1 MRIAVVHSFYS
12 SRVPSGENQVVLAQV
27 EALRAEGHEVALIA
41 RHTDERLARAS
52 YPLEAALTTAT
63 GVGPDPTAELAAFVP
78 DVVHVHNLFP
88 NFGTGWLRDWPGR
101 IVATLHNFR
110 PMCANG
116 YLFRD
121 GAPCTACPSG
131 DRWGAVRHGC
141 FHGSRVASLP
151 LAWRGRHG
159 VSADPLLARA
169 DALVVLSE
177 RARRTYAD
185 AGVGAG
191 RLHVV
196 PNFVTAGST
205 PSTTA
210 GDRWLCI
217 ARLTPEKGV
226 LELVR
231 SWPAGVGL
239 DIVGEGA
246 LRAEIEDALLGDA
259 APDGVRLLGGMDNA
273 ALREVMG
280 GYAGLVVPSRWFEG
294 LPTVYL
300 EALAAG
306 VPVLAVDGNS
316 AADDV
321 AAHDL
326 GAVTSSS
333 PTTAELQA
341 GIDDVLARG
350 EGLRRRA
357 SASFRARFTAP
368 TWGAAIASVYDGTAG
383 ATAPAVTVA
392 PAPVALPRSA

>member
-27 EALRAEGHEVALIA
+27 EALRAAGHEVALVA
-41 RHTDERLARAS
+41 RHTDDRLRRAS
-52 YPLEAALTTAT
+52 YPVEAALTTAT
-63 GVGPDPTAELAAFVP
+63 GVGPDPTAELAAFAP

-159 VSADPLLARA
+159 APADPLLARA

-185 AGVGAG
+185 AGVE

-196 PNFVTAGST
+196 PNFVSVT
-205 PSTTA
+205 PSA
-210 GDRWLCI
+210 AVVPGDRWLCV

-231 SWPAGVGL
+231 AWPTGVGL
-239 DIVGEGA
+239 DIVGEGE
-246 LRAEIEDALLGDA
+246 LRPSIAAA
-259 APDGVRLLGGMDNA
+259 APAGVRLLGGMDNA
-273 ALREVMG
+273 ALRAAMG

-306 VPVLAVDGNS
+306 LPVLAVDGNS

-326 GAVTSSS
+326 GAVVPASS
-333 PTTAELQA
+333 TTDDLRA
-341 GIDDVLARG
+341 GLDAIAGRG
-350 EGLRRRA
+350 AALRRRA
-357 SASFRARFTAP
+357 GASFRARFTAP
-368 TWGAAIASVYDGTAG
+368 TWCDAITGVYDGTATRR
-383 ATAPAVTVA
+383 AEVP
-392 PAPVALPRSA
+392 LSA

>member
-27 EALRAEGHEVALIA
+27 EALRAAGHEVALVA
-41 RHTDERLARAS
+41 RHTDDRLRRAS
-52 YPLEAALTTAT
+52 YPVEAALTTAT
-63 GVGPDPTAELAAFVP
+63 GVGPDPTAELAAFSP

-88 NFGTGWLRDWPGR
+88 NFGTAWLRDWPGR

-121 GAPCTACPSG
+121 GAACTACPSG
-131 DRWGAVRHGC
+131 DRWAAVRHGC

-151 LAWRGRHG
+151 LAWRSRHG
-159 VSADPLLARA
+159 AVGDPLLARA
-169 DALVVLSE
+169 DQIVVLSE
-177 RARRTYAD
+177 RARRTYRD
-185 AGVGAG
+185 AGVPAE

-196 PNFVTAGST
+196 PNLVADVPPVPTVGAG
-205 PSTTA
+205 
-210 GDRWLCI
+210 GRDGERWLCI

-231 SWPAGVGL
+231 SWPAEVGL
-239 DIVGEGA
+239 DIVGEGE
-246 LRAEIEDALLGDA
+246 LRADIEAA
-259 APDGVRLLGGMDNA
+259 APAGVRLLGSRDNA
-273 ALREVMG
+273 ALRAAMG

-306 VPVLAVDGNS
+306 LPVLAVDGNS

-326 GAVTSSS
+326 GVVTAAS
-333 PTTAELQA
+333 PTTGELRA
-341 GIDDVLARG
+341 GIAAITG
-350 EGLRRRA
+350 AGTGLRRRA

-368 TWGAAIASVYDGTAG
+368 TWCDAITRVYDGT
-383 ATAPAVTVA
+383 VA
-392 PAPVALPRSA
+392 APVEEALPLSA

>member
-27 EALRAEGHEVALIA
+27 EALRAAGHEVALVA
-41 RHTDERLARAS
+41 RYTDERLRRAS
-52 YPLEAALTTAT
+52 YPVEAALTTAT
-63 GVGPDPTAELAAFVP
+63 GVGPDPTAELAAFRP

-88 NFGTGWLRDWPGR
+88 NFGTAWLRDWPGR
-101 IVATLHNFR
+101 VVATLHNFR

-131 DRWGAVRHGC
+131 DRWAAVRHGC

-159 VSADPLLARA
+159 VVGDPLLARA
-169 DALVVLSE
+169 DEVVVLSE

-185 AGVGAG
+185 AGVPDEH
-191 RLHVV
+191 LHVV
-196 PNFVTAGST
+196 PNFVADLPPATAGS
-205 PSTTA
+205 A
-210 GDRWLCI
+210 GDRFLLV

-239 DIVGEGA
+239 DIVGEGE
-246 LRAEIEDALLGDA
+246 LRGAIEEA
-259 APDGVRLLGGMDNA
+259 APVGVRLLGGLDNA
-273 ALREVMG
+273 ALRAAMP
-280 GYAGLVVPSRWFEG
+280 GYAGLVISSRWFEG

-306 VPVLAVDGNS
+306 LPVLAVAGNS

-321 AAHDL
+321 AEHDV
-326 GAVTSSS
+326 GVVTGSS
-333 PTTAELQA
+333 PTGDELRAAIATITAGGA
-341 GIDDVLARG
+341 A
-350 EGLRRRA
+350 LRRRA
-357 SASFRARFTAP
+357 GEVFRARFTAP
-368 TWGAAIASVYDGTAG
+368 TWCEAITAVYGGTA
-383 ATAPAVTVA
+383 ARPTVPAEPLA
-392 PAPVALPRSA
+392 A

>member
-27 EALRAEGHEVALIA
+27 EALRAAGHEVALVA
-41 RHTDERLARAS
+41 RHTDDRLRRAS
-52 YPLEAALTTAT
+52 YPVEAALTTAT
-63 GVGPDPTAELAAFVP
+63 GVGPDPTAELAAFRP

-88 NFGTGWLRDWPGR
+88 NFGTAWLRDWPGR

-131 DRWGAVRHGC
+131 DRWAAVKHGC

-151 LAWRGRHG
+151 LAFRGRHG
-159 VSADPLLARA
+159 APADPLLARA

-177 RARRTYAD
+177 RARRTYRD
-185 AGVGAG
+185 AGVD

-196 PNFVTAGST
+196 PNFVTVT
-205 PSTTA
+205 PA
-210 GDRWLCI
+210 AAVAPGDRWLCV

-239 DIVGEGA
+239 DVVGEGE
-246 LRAEIEDALLGDA
+246 LRPAIESA
-259 APDGVRLLGGMDNA
+259 APDGVRLLGSMDNA
-273 ALREVMG
+273 ALRAAMG

-306 VPVLAVDGNS
+306 LPVLAVDGNS

-326 GAVTSSS
+326 GVVVPTSFGTADLRAALAAV
-333 PTTAELQA
+333 A
-341 GIDDVLARG
+341 DRG
-350 EGLRRRA
+350 ADLRRRA
-357 SASFRARFTAP
+357 GASFRDRFTAP
-368 TWGAAIASVYDGTAG
+368 TWCDTITGVYDGTGVRARVVE
-383 ATAPAVTVA
+383 P
-392 PAPVALPRSA
+392 LSA

>member
-27 EALRAEGHEVALIA
+27 EALRAAGHEVALVA
-41 RHTDERLARAS
+41 RHTDDRLRRAS
-52 YPLEAALTTAT
+52 YPVEAALTTAT
-63 GVGPDPTAELAAFVP
+63 GVGPDPTAELAAFRP

-88 NFGTGWLRDWPGR
+88 NFGTAWLRDWPGR

-121 GAPCTACPSG
+121 GSPCTACPSG
-131 DRWGAVRHGC
+131 DRWAAVKHGC

-159 VSADPLLARA
+159 APADPLLARA

-185 AGVGAG
+185 AGVE

-196 PNFVTAGST
+196 PNFVTVT
-205 PSTTA
+205 PTA
-210 GDRWLCI
+210 AVTPGERWLCV

-231 SWPAGVGL
+231 SWPSGVGL
-239 DIVGEGA
+239 DIVGEGE
-246 LRAEIEDALLGDA
+246 LRPSIEADA
-259 APDGVRLLGGMDNA
+259 PEGVRLLGSMDNA
-273 ALREVMG
+273 ALRAAMG

-306 VPVLAVDGNS
+306 LPVLAVDGNS

-326 GAVTSSS
+326 GVVVPPSAS
-333 PTTAELQA
+333 PADLHA
-341 GIDDVLARG
+341 ALAAIADRG
-350 EGLRRRA
+350 AGLRRRA
-357 SASFRARFTAP
+357 GASFRARFTAP
-368 TWGAAIASVYDGTAG
+368 TWCDAIAGVYDGTA
-383 ATAPAVTVA
+383 PRPRVA
-392 PAPVALPRSA
+392 EPLSA

>member
-27 EALRAEGHEVALIA
+27 EALRAAGHEVALVA
-41 RHTDERLARAS
+41 RHTDERLRRAS
-52 YPLEAALTTAT
+52 YPVEAALTTAT
-63 GVGPDPTAELAAFVP
+63 GVGPDPTAELAAFAP

-88 NFGTGWLRDWPGR
+88 NFGTAWLRDWPGR

-131 DRWGAVRHGC
+131 DRWAAVRHGC
-141 FHGSRVASLP
+141 FHGSKVASLP

-159 VSADPLLARA
+159 APADPLLARA

-185 AGVGAG
+185 AGVDPA

-196 PNFVTAGST
+196 PNFVTVT
-205 PSTTA
+205 PA
-210 GDRWLCI
+210 AAVAPGERWLCV

-239 DIVGEGA
+239 DIVGDGE
-246 LRAEIEDALLGDA
+246 LRRAIAAA
-259 APDGVRLLGGMDNA
+259 APAGVRLLGSMDNA
-273 ALREVMG
+273 ALRAAMS

-306 VPVLAVDGNS
+306 LPVLAVDGNS

-326 GAVTSSS
+326 GAVV
-333 PTTAELQA
+333 PTTASTDDLRAALDGIA
-341 GIDDVLARG
+341 GRSA
-350 EGLRRRA
+350 ELRRRA
-357 SASFRARFTAP
+357 AASFRARFTAP
-368 TWGAAIASVYDGTAG
+368 TWCDAVAGVYDGTA
-383 ATAPAVTVA
+383 ARPRVAV
-392 PAPVALPRSA
+392 PLSA

>member
-1 MRIAVVHSFYS
+1 MRVAVVHSFYS

-27 EALRAEGHEVALIA
+27 EALRAAGHEVALVA
-41 RHTDERLARAS
+41 RYTDERLRRAS

-63 GVGPDPTAELAAFVP
+63 GVGPDPTAELAAFAP

-110 PMCANG
+110 PMCAGG

-159 VSADPLLARA
+159 APADPLLARA

-177 RARRTYAD
+177 RARRTYRD
-185 AGVGAG
+185 AGVD

-196 PNFVTAGST
+196 PNFVTVT
-205 PSTTA
+205 PHEA
-210 GDRWLCI
+210 IAPGDRWLCV

-239 DIVGEGA
+239 DIVGEGE
-246 LRAEIEDALLGDA
+246 LRPAIEAA
-259 APDGVRLLGGMDNA
+259 APAGVRLLGGMANA
-273 ALREVMG
+273 DLRAAMG
-280 GYAGLVVPSRWFEG
+280 GHAGLVVPSRWFEG

-306 VPVLAVDGNS
+306 LPVLAVDGNS

-321 AAHDL
+321 AAHGL
-326 GAVTSSS
+326 GVVTSAS
-333 PTTAELQA
+333 PTTGELRAGLDAIAGRGAE
-341 GIDDVLARG
+341 
-350 EGLRRRA
+350 LRRRA
-357 SASFRARFTAP
+357 GASFRARFTAS
-368 TWGAAIASVYDGTAG
+368 TWCDAIAGVYDGTA
-383 ATAPAVTVA
+383 ARAAVA
-392 PAPVALPRSA
+392 EPLSA